1 MSHELVVVVSGGEL
15 PPSASADDVPRGV
28 PVIAADGGL
37 AHATTLGLDVTDV
50 VGDLDSIDADV
61 LAAAGVAGAKIVRYP
76 EEKDATDL
84 ELALDAALELQPERI
99 LVLAGGGGRLDHLVG
114 GLLLL
119 GASRYAEV
127 RLDAI
132 VGTARVHVV
141 RGERV
146 LAGDPGQ
153 LVSLVA
159 LHGAAEG
166 VTTDG
171 LRYPL
176 ANETLEPGSTRG
188 ISNVFAAREARVHVA
203 RGVLAAVIPGDPES
217 AE

>member
-15 PPSASADDVPRGV
+15 PPSVSADDVPPEV
-28 PVIAADGGL
+28 PVITANGGL
-37 AHATTLGLDVTDV
+37 AHARALGLEVTAV
-50 VGDLDSIDADV
+50 VGDLDSVDAEAV
-61 LAAAGVAGAKIVRYP
+61 AAAREAGAEILRHPV
-76 EEKDATDL
+76 EKDATDF
-84 ELALDAALELQPERI
+84 ELALDTALEFGPARI
-99 LVLAGGGGRLDHLVG
+99 LVLAGGGGRLDHLLG
-114 GLLLL
+114 GLMLL
-119 GASRYAEV
+119 GGTRYAEV
-127 RLDAI
+127 QLDAI
-132 VGTARVHVV
+132 VGPARVHVV

-153 LVSLVA
+153 LVSLLA

-188 ISNVFAAREARVHVA
+188 ISNVFVAREAHVRVA
-203 RGVLAAVIPGDPES
+203 RGVIAAVIPGNQES
-217 AE
+217 AA

>member
-15 PPSASADDVPRGV
+15 PPSATPEDVPRGA
-28 PVIAADGGL
+28 PVITANGGL
-37 AHATTLGLDVTDV
+37 AHARALGLEVTTV
-50 VGDLDSIDADV
+50 IGDLDSVDAETV
-61 LAAAGVAGAKIVRYP
+61 AAASTAGAEILRHPV
-76 EEKDATDL
+76 EKDATDL
-84 ELALDAALELQPERI
+84 ELALDVALELRPARI
-99 LVLAGGGGRLDHLVG
+99 LVLAGGGGRLDHLLG

-119 GASRYAEV
+119 GATRYAEV
-127 RLDAI
+127 QLDAV
-132 VGTARVHVV
+132 VGTAQVHVV
-141 RGERV
+141 RRERV

-153 LVSLVA
+153 LVSLLA

-203 RGVLAAVIPGDPES
+203 RGVLAAVIPGDQES
-217 AE
+217 AA

>member
-1 MSHELVVVVSGGEL
+1 MSRE
-15 PPSASADDVPRGV
+15 ASSLLRRAPEDVPRGV
-28 PVIAADGGL
+28 PVITADGGL
-37 AHATTLGLDVTDV
+37 AHARALGLEVTTV
-50 VGDLDSIDADV
+50 VGDLDSVDAETV
-61 LAAAGVAGAKIVRYP
+61 AAASTAGAEILRHPV
-76 EEKDATDL
+76 EKDATDL
-84 ELALDAALELQPERI
+84 ELALDVALELRPARI
-99 LVLAGGGGRLDHLVG
+99 LVLAGGGGRLDHLLG

-127 RLDAI
+127 QLDAV

-141 RGERV
+141 RRERV

-153 LVSLVA
+153 LVSLLA

-203 RGVLAAVIPGDPES
+203 RGVLAAVIPGDQES
-217 AE
+217 AA